1 MDLEKYLEIGK
12 ACGLGGKELLDF
24 ACKERDKV
32 LEEKRKDEQLE
43 RDERRLRRED
53 DQKRMEEI
61 TKQKMLDL
69 QISESRKDSEVV
81 SEGLTSKIPCMPA
94 FRAKTDELDAYIDR
108 FERHATL
115 SKWPKECWASALGN
129 LLTGPALDVY
139 SSISAEEAT
148 DYELLKKML
157 LQYFSLTSEGN
168 WKRFREAKK
177 ASEESYYQ
185 YANRLIRYV
194 TRCIDLS
201 GKAKSFDALLDLIV
215 REHIY
220 ETSDRSLSV
229 FLRERNPENVQEL
242 ILLAEQYRSAH
253 GCTSNDSGRRSR
265 REEKARKEKGGYA
278 KDQRDKSPSKACYT
292 CGKPGHFMAKCPNK
306 KGGSSKDGSGK
317 SGSESRKQSVNACV
331 VGVCPEKS
339 AQETQSLSPDSATVK
354 LQCGHEIPL
363 LYTACTVE
371 ADMPTCDG
379 NVNGKKIT
387 VLRDSGCSC
396 VIIRTGLVQKA
407 QFTGETKL
415 CMFIDRTI
423 RRMPVATLYVS
434 TPYFQGNVTALCVDN
449 PLYDL
454 IIGNIAG
461 VRRPGDEDPNWMF
474 TETSDSESSIK
485 EEDMPSHGGTS
496 DERMETTVGE
506 LSAPSTSAAK
516 EDASLGIPQVL
527 DQGSVSDV
535 SQQHNQDDVIKQE
548 QTSELT
554 VESPILGKIEQG
566 AGVETRG
573 MKRRKDR
580 PFMSLGSSQ
589 QPESTATREEVIAA
603 QQADPTLKK
612 LRDIGAKGESK
623 LVGKNSEVRFYFKN
637 GLLFR
642 EYRSL
647 GNSQGKTFNQL
658 VVPKP
663 FRSQV
668 LRLAHD
674 SALSGH
680 LKTRKTTDRIL
691 TQFFWPGLQSDVKR
705 YCASCDACQRTMPKG
720 RIGKAPL
727 VVPPLIDTCFKRIA
741 VDLIG
746 PLDPITDR
754 GNRYILTVV
763 DLATRYPEAVALPR
777 IEAER
782 VAEAMVEIFSRLG
795 VPNQILSDNGTQF
808 VSCVMK
814 EAARLLGVS
823 QFHTTPYHPMANGA
837 CERFNGTLK
846 QMLRRMCQECPKDW
860 DRYLPALLFA
870 YREVPHESLGYSP
883 FELMYGR
890 TVRGPMTILKELW
903 STEVP
908 EEEVKSTYQYV
919 IDLQERL
926 ESTCELARKEL
937 TKASVKYKTHFDVK
951 AKERRFECGDR
962 VLLLLPTS
970 SNKLLMHWRGPYE
983 VVKRVARNNYK
994 LMVNGKEKTYHANL
1008 LKRYVERDD
1017 EDSSREVSAQV
1028 DQVGA
1033 IHIVDEDDGID
1044 GSVRITFPAV
1054 EQTEGIDDVR
1064 FGDDVPVD
1072 KQTQMQALFQEFT
1085 DVMTDVPGKTDII
1098 SHSVELTSDEH
1109 IRTRP
1114 YPVPQALRETIRE
1127 EVETMLKMGV
1137 IEKSTSPYASPVV
1150 IVKKKDGKNRFC
1162 VDYRKIN
1169 AKTVI
1174 DNEPIPNI
1182 EQVIADVGDAKYF
1195 TKIDLSKGYWQ
1206 IPVVE
1211 KDRGKTAFVTP
1222 DGQYEFL
1229 VLPFGMVNA
1238 PAVFTRMMR
1247 RLLEGLPN
1255 VLHYIDDILIYSSS
1269 WEDHLED
1276 VRRVL
1281 TRLRETHLTARPS
1294 KCHAACS
1301 SVEFLGHI
1309 VGQGEVKPTPEKIQ
1323 QVLSSSRPTT
1333 KTEVRS
1339 FLGLVGYYRKFIPN
1353 MATIAAPL
1361 SDLTKKNCPMKVK
1374 WEEVHEHAFQTLKS
1388 RLSHFPVLR
1397 LPDIDSEFVVR
1408 TDASD
1413 VGIGAMLMQAHEGKL
1428 FPVCFASRKLLDRER
1443 LYPIVERECLALA
1456 WAVKKFAYFLHGRK
1470 FTLQTD
1476 HFPLAYLSQAR
1487 LKNPRV
1493 LRWAL
1498 ALQSYNFQVEVIK
1511 GSDNVGA
1518 DFLSRCP
1525 GD

>member
-1 MDLEKYLEIGK
+1 
-12 ACGLGGKELLDF
+12 
-24 ACKERDKV
+24 
-32 LEEKRKDEQLE
+32 
-43 RDERRLRRED
+43 
-53 DQKRMEEI
+53 
-61 TKQKMLDL
+61 
-69 QISESRKDSEVV
+69 
-81 SEGLTSKIPCMPA
+81 MPA
-94 FRAKTDELDAYIDR
+94 FREKTDELDAYIDR

-115 SKWPKECWASALGN
+115 SKWPKDCWASALGN

-139 SSISAEEAT
+139 CSISAEEAT
-148 DYELLKKML
+148 DYDLLKNML
-157 LQYFSLTSEGN
+157 LQYFALTSEGN

-177 ASEESYYQ
+177 GGEESYYQ

-201 GKAKSFDALLDLIV
+201 GKEKTFDALLDVVV

-220 ETSDRSLSV
+220 ETSERSLSV
-229 FLRERNPENVQEL
+229 FMRERNPENIPEL

-253 GCTSNDSGRRSR
+253 VSATTDFGRRAR
-265 REEKARKEKGGYA
+265 REESARKLRDGKS
-278 KDQRDKSPSKACYT
+278 KDWSDKSPNSKACYT
-292 CGKPGHFMAKCPNK
+292 CGKSGHFMARCPNK
-306 KGGSSKDGSGK
+306 KGSNSRDGSGK
-317 SGSESRKQSVNACV
+317 LSSDSRKQSVNACV
-331 VGVCPEKS
+331 VGVCPDTS
-339 AQETQSLSPDSATVK
+339 TPQTQDVGPDSATVK

-371 ADMPTCDG
+371 SDMPTCDG
-379 NVNGKKIT
+379 SINGKKIT

-396 VIIRTGLVQKA
+396 VIVRTNLVEKA
-407 QFTGETKL
+407 QFTGKTKL
-415 CMFIDRTI
+415 CMLIDRTI
-423 RRMPVATLYVS
+423 RRMLEARLYIS

-454 IIGNIAG
+454 VIGNITGA
-461 VRRPGDEDPNWMF
+461 RKPGDEDQNWAY
-474 TETSDSESSIK
+474 TEASDGESSIK
-485 EEDMPSHGGTS
+485 EDRSPCDSDPDDIKGTPVREQSTPSS
-496 DERMETTVGE
+496 SETTE
-506 LSAPSTSAAK
+506 DDLSGVT
-516 EDASLGIPQVL
+516 QVPDEKIL
-527 DQGSVSDV
+527 NDV
-535 SQQHNQDDVIKQE
+535 SQPHSQDDVIIQE
-548 QTSELT
+548 EPSELMS
-554 VESPILGKIEQG
+554 ESTIHEEMEQG

-573 MKRRKDR
+573 TKRRKDR
-580 PFMSLGSSQ
+580 PFMSLGSAKQ
-589 QPESTATREEVIAA
+589 QECTATREDVIAA
-603 QQADPTLKK
+603 QKADATLKK
-612 LRDIGAKGESK
+612 LRDLAEKGESK

-647 GNSQGKTFNQL
+647 GNTQGKTFTQL
-658 VVPKP
+658 LVPKP

-674 SALSGH
+674 SALAGH
-680 LKTRKTTDRIL
+680 LKTRKTIDRIL

-720 RIGKAPL
+720 RIGKVPL
-727 VVPPLIDTCFKRIA
+727 VIPPLIDTCFKRIA

-754 GNRYILTVV
+754 GNRYILTLV

-782 VAEAMVEIFSRLG
+782 VAEALVEIFSRLG

-808 VSCVMK
+808 VSGVMK

-908 EEEVKSTYQYV
+908 EEEVKSIYQYV

-937 TKASVKYKTHFDVK
+937 TKASTKYKTHFDVK
-951 AKERRFECGDR
+951 AKERRFECGDQ

-1008 LKRYVERDD
+1008 LKRYVEREHADG
-1017 EDSSREVSAQV
+1017 SQEVSAPA
-1028 DQVGA
+1028 DQVAA
-1033 IHIVDEDDGID
+1033 IHIVDEGDESD
-1044 GSVRITFPAV
+1044 GSARIIFPAV
-1054 EQTEGIDDVR
+1054 EQTESIDDVE

-1072 KQTQMQALFQEFT
+1072 MRTQMQALFREFT

-1098 SHSVELTSDEH
+1098 SHSVELTSAEH
-1109 IRTRP
+1109 IRSRP
-1114 YPVPQALRETIRE
+1114 YPVPQALRQTIRE
-1127 EVETMLKMGV
+1127 EVETMLRMGV

-1182 EQVIADVGDAKYF
+1182 DQLIADIGDAKYF

-1211 KDRGKTAFVTP
+1211 EDRGKTAFVTP

-1247 RLLEGLPN
+1247 KVLDELPH

-1269 WEDHLED
+1269 WEEHLED

-1281 TRLRETHLTARPS
+1281 SRLRESHLTARPS

-1309 VGQGEVKPTPEKIQ
+1309 VGQGEVKPTPEKIK

-1333 KTEVRS
+1333 KREVRS

-1353 MATIAAPL
+1353 MATIATPL
-1361 SDLTKKNCPMKVK
+1361 SDLTKKNSATKVK
-1374 WEEVHEHAFQTLKS
+1374 WEEAHEHAFQTLKS
-1388 RLSHFPVLR
+1388 RLSHFPV
-1397 LPDIDSEFVVR
+1397 PDIDSEFVVR

-1413 VGIGAMLMQAHEGKL
+1413 VGIGAVLMQTHEEKL
-1428 FPVCFASRKLLDRER
+1428 FPICFASRKLLDRER

-1498 ALQSYNFQVEVIK
+1498 ALQSYNFHVEVIK

-1525 GD
+1525 ED